1 MSYRV
6 VWTFP
11 QQAPSHGKPAALVEE
26 EDELWW
32 SSTDMAQL
40 YAVLFMQ
47 SVGAVKFRVESP
59 DDKQTRPV

>member
-26 EDELWW
+26 ADDLWW
-32 SSTDMAQL
+32 ASADIAQL
-40 YAVLFMQ
+40 YAVMVMH
-47 SVGAVKFRVESP
+47 SIGAVGFRLENSNG
-59 DDKQTRPV
+59 